1 MPPALKAFLPDWT
14 TDIPALLFLL
24 PWQEVI
30 PVYDSNIKQDTGGE
44 FVSEGMFFPEQ
55 PCYHIEILE
64 WIDKEDITDE
74 WRYVW
79 MYDPPEPV
87 YSVTLGGFVEP
98 LSLAFVYE
106 CIYTKSEYEQIK
118 QTGFDYQT
126 LSWMTHILTDCPDD
140 FDYEKAEPRKAGG
153 VTKQL
158 PRFLRFLR
166 RKTNWAVFSLYWRL
180 QKPCSFSVW
189 LFQYLSFHFACA
201 DK

>member
-106 CIYTKSEYEQIK
+106 CIYTKSE
-118 QTGFDYQT
+118 
-126 LSWMTHILTDCPDD
+126 
-140 FDYEKAEPRKAGG
+140 
-153 VTKQL
+153 
-158 PRFLRFLR
+158 
-166 RKTNWAVFSLYWRL
+166 
-180 QKPCSFSVW
+180 
-189 LFQYLSFHFACA
+189 
-201 DK
+201 